1 MPVELTIVACRP
13 GPAADTN
20 LTPHQYQ
27 WLGSAYY
34 FGYLGFSLPNAY
46 FLQKFPLKRYL
57 GACILVWGVML
68 VLMSVFRT
76 FAGLCFCRVALGMS
90 EGVITVSPGGRV
102 TRGIERGMTDSI
114 GLWSTLRWV
123 ARVRTP
129 HQSVL

>member
-1 MPVELTIVACRP
+1 MSTPRKLILSPFSACFIFGTNP
-13 GPAADTN
+13 NSTDTN
-20 LTPHQYQ
+20 LSPHQYQ

-34 FGYLGFSLPNAY
+34 FGYLAFSLPNAY

-90 EGVITVSPGGRV
+90 EGVITVSRHLV
-102 TRGIERGMTDSI
+102 
-114 GLWSTLRWV
+114 V
-123 ARVRTP
+123 VRLDLQRMP
-129 HQSVL
+129 FG